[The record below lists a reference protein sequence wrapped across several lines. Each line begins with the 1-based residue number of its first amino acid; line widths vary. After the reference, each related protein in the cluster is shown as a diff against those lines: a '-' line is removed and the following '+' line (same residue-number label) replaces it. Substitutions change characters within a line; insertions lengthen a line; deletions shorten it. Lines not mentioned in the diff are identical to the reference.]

1 MLQTWNHGR
10 VVDLRPFAA
19 LRPPAELAALVAAP
33 PYDVIDVAEARAITA
48 GNPDSFVHISRP
60 EVDLPPGPDGAD
72 ADPHSAQAYAAAR
85 AALDDLVARGVLRA
99 DAEASYYA
107 YRQHWRHV
115 GGVQVQ
121 TGIVGCAAVA
131 DYLAGDIRIHEYTR
145 PDKEDDR
152 LRHIDALDAHD
163 EPVFLMT
170 APDEP
175 GWQPIAAVLAAT
187 LSVPADLTVSADDVD
202 HELWPIPAEH
212 TATLAAAFAAVP
224 RLYVA
229 DGHHRSAAAA
239 RLATEPR
246 AGLTGDP
253 ATSAHT
259 ADTVDPGEVDAFLT
273 VVFPGE
279 ELAILA
285 YQRVV
290 ADLAGL
296 TPEQLLIAL
305 GENFEVSAAAG
316 PVDPAARLSFGM
328 YLAGSWYHLSAR
340 PGLAEA
346 SDPVARLDVSVLQ
359 DRVLA
364 PLLGIDDPRTDRR
377 IAFVGG
383 IRGLGELQ
391 RRVDDGLAAV
401 AFALHPTS
409 VAELVAVADAGQ
421 VMPPK
426 STWFEPKLRSGLFV
440 HQLHPLAVSPR

>member
-1 MLQTWNHGR
+1 M
-10 VVDLRPFAA
+10 VDLRPFAA
-19 LRPPAELAALVAAP
+19 LRPPAELAARVAAP
-33 PYDVIDVAEARAITA
+33 PYDVIDVAEARAIAA
-48 GNPDSFVHISRP
+48 GNSDSFVHVSRP
-60 EVDLPPGPDGAD
+60 EVDLSPGPDGGEP
-72 ADPHSAQAYAAAR
+72 DPHSPQAYAAAR
-85 AALDDLVARGVLRA
+85 AALDDFVARGVLRA
-99 DAEASYYA
+99 DAEAGYYA
-107 YRQHWRHV
+107 YRQHWHHG

-131 DYLAGDIRIHEYTR
+131 DYLAGTIRIHEYTR

-152 LRHIDALDAHD
+152 LHHIDALDAHD

-175 GWQPIAAVLAAT
+175 GWQPVAAVLAAT

-202 HELWPIPAEH
+202 HELWPIAAEH

-239 RLATEPR
+239 RLAGEPR
-246 AGLTGDP
+246 ADRSGDEAGP
-253 ATSAHT
+253 AG
-259 ADTVDPGEVDAFLT
+259 PGEVDAFLT

-279 ELAILA
+279 ELAILP

-290 ADLAGL
+290 ADLAGR
-296 TPEQLLIAL
+296 TPEQLLTAL
-305 GENFEVSAAAG
+305 GEHFEVTPSG
-316 PVDPAARLSFGM
+316 SPVEPSARLTFGM
-328 YLAGSWYHLSAR
+328 YLAGSWYHLTAR
-340 PGLAEA
+340 PGLTEE

-364 PLLGIDDPRTDRR
+364 PLLGIEDPRTSLR

-383 IRGLGELQ
+383 IRGPAELQ

-440 HQLHPLAVSPR
+440 HPLHPVAVSTR